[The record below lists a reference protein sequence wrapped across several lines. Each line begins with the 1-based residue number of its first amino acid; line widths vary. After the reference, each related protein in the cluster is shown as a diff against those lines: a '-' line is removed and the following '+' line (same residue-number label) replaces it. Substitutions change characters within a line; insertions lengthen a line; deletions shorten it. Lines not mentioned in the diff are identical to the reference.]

1 MKRIL
6 SAFFLIAG
14 LAAQVAA
21 RPVVSLFDAV
31 GDDYGDGRLAYPQQ
45 GEYESGDLDLVAMQI
60 NREDQGFWFEATFKN
75 LIRDPANAAGPVG
88 AETLA
93 SFARRGFYQF
103 NLDIYVDTDRIKGS
117 GNTFTLPGRHVRID
131 PGYAWERAVVLTPR
145 PESVRSQLLDALLR
159 QDSNRSQRQVEASV
173 DQTIFFPTQVRVRGR
188 TVAFFV
194 PDKFFGGS
202 DGTDW
207 AITAFVTA
215 AKSSNDM
222 KLTFGTAEAK
232 PTLEDIDLDV
242 MQPQLGRPRNAI
254 GYGATGV
261 KPSPIFDLLTRSVE
275 QQAAQLASS
284 APLVGVSW
292 GPHAANESAPM
303 AAAVRGTPTESS
315 NTAVERRSADQPAST
330 NPWDAP
336 LRSVRSESATT
347 AVSAGSAP
355 SIQMLLDP
363 RPPAPL
369 PVTPTA
375 NAVAPGA
382 ASPAA
387 AAEAAAPVP
396 KPSVGAR
403 LQALKQLF
411 DDKVIDEAEYKQ
423 HRQRLLGEL

>member
-6 SAFFLIAG
+6 IAFFLIAG
-14 LAAQVAA
+14 LAAQAVT
-21 RPVVSLFDAV
+21 RPIVSLSDAE

-45 GEYESGDLDLVAMQI
+45 GDYESGDLDLVALRI
-60 NREDQGFWFEATFKN
+60 NRDDEGFWFEATFKN

-93 SFARRGFYQF
+93 AIARKGFYQF
-103 NLDIYVDTDRIKGS
+103 NLDIYVDTDRVKGS

-145 PESVRSQLLDALLR
+145 PESVRAQLLDALLK
-159 QDSNRSQRQVEASV
+159 QDSNRSQREVEASV
-173 DQTIFFPTQVRVRGR
+173 DQNIFFPTQVRVRGR
-188 TVAFFV
+188 TVTFFV

-232 PTLEDIDLDV
+232 PTLEETDLDV

-261 KPSPIFDLLTRSVE
+261 KPSPVFDLLTRSAE
-275 QQAAQLASS
+275 QQAAQLAIS

-292 GPHAANESAPM
+292 GPHAANDSAPL
-303 AAAVRGTPTESS
+303 ATAVRSAPAASS
-315 NTAVERRSADQPAST
+315 STAVERRNADQPAST

-336 LRSVRSESATT
+336 LRSVRSEPARA
-347 AVSAGSAP
+347 AVSTGSAP
-355 SIQMLLDP
+355 SIQMLIDP
-363 RPPAPL
+363 RPPAPP
-369 PVTPTA
+369 PVAPAA
-375 NAVAPGA
+375 NAAALTAP
-382 ASPAA
+382 A

-423 HRQRLLGEL
+423 HRQRLLSEL

>member
-6 SAFFLIAG
+6 IAFFLIAG
-14 LAAQVAA
+14 LAAQAA
-21 RPVVSLFDAV
+21 TRPIVSLSDAV
-31 GDDYGDGRLAYPQQ
+31 GDDFGDGRLVYPQQ
-45 GEYESGDLDLVAMQI
+45 GDYESGDLDLVSLQI
-60 NREDQGFWFEATFKN
+60 NREDQGLWFEATFKN
-75 LIRDPANAAGPVG
+75 QIRDPANAAGSVG

-93 SFARRGFYQF
+93 AIARRGFYQF
-103 NLDIYVDTDRIKGS
+103 NLDIYVDTDRVKGS

-145 PESVRSQLLDALLR
+145 PESVRGQLTEALLK
-159 QDSNRSQRQVEASV
+159 QDSNRSQREVEASV

-194 PDKFFGGS
+194 PEKFFGGS
-202 DGTDW
+202 DGADW

-222 KLTFGTAEAK
+222 KLTFGSAETK
-232 PTLEDIDLDV
+232 PTLEGTDLDV
-242 MQPQLGRPRNAI
+242 MQPQLGRPRTAI
-254 GYGATGV
+254 GYGATGA
-261 KPSPIFDLLTRSVE
+261 KPSPIFDLLTRSAE

-292 GPHAANESAPM
+292 GPHAANDSVPM
-303 AAAVRGTPTESS
+303 AAVIRSAPTASI
-315 NTAVERRSADQPAST
+315 NTAVEKRSADQPAST

-336 LRSVRSESATT
+336 LRSVRSEPAT
-347 AVSAGSAP
+347 AAGSAGSAP

-363 RPPAPL
+363 RPPAP
-369 PVTPTA
+369 PSVAPAANAAAPTA
-375 NAVAPGA
+375 A
-382 ASPAA
+382 AT
-387 AAEAAAPVP
+387 AEAAAPVP

-403 LQALKQLF
+403 LQTLKQLF

-423 HRQRLLGEL
+423 HRQRLLSEL